1 MAERR
6 PKLKFQFADFWISMN
21 SIPGSK
27 MTKGTKEGWAEM
39 GQVAYNMLSYAM
51 GYNYII
57 IPNKPVSVFPLNNQ
71 STNVFFSWLI
81 WSLSAMSEGMK
92 WFQSRQKLVLG
103 TSAMSMTP
111 LDGHHMQ
118 YLSLYLG
125 FMAIFA
131 SRRPLGPLGHMV
143 FMATWAVAGHEIL
156 HFDSG

>member
-27 MTKGTKEGWAEM
+27 RTKGTKEGWAEM
-39 GQVAYNMLSYAM
+39 GQVAYNMLSYTM

-57 IPNKPVSVFPLNNQ
+57 IPNKPVSVFPLNQ
-71 STNVFFSWLI
+71 STNVFLMAHLI
-81 WSLSAMSEGMK
+81 PQRDVGGMK

-131 SRRPLGPLGHMV
+131 SRRPLGHLV